1 MEKETIVHKLR
12 FGIKITSGILTD
24 NSKVYNV
31 RIPIQTI
38 NGLKDI
44 YIEADNEREACKI
57 AELIDHGGSVDIKES
72 L

>member
-1 MEKETIVHKLR
+1 M
-12 FGIKITSGILTD
+12 TD